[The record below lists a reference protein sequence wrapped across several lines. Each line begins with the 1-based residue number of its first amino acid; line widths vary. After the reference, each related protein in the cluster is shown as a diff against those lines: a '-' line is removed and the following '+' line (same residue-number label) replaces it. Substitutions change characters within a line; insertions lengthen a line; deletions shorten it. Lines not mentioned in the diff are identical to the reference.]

1 MNPYE
6 IPEQIL
12 RYTEAYTS
20 HEEAVLEELT
30 RTTHLKTVHPQMLS
44 GKVQGSFLSM
54 ISRMIRPQNILEIG
68 TFTGYSAYCLSRGL
82 SKNGKLVTI
91 EINDEMEDLIR
102 DFFDRA
108 GIAPSTELI
117 IGDARKVIPTLN
129 TPFDLVF
136 IDGNKEHYPEYYKV
150 CLKALKPGG
159 YMIADNVLW
168 GGKVATAPVK
178 DVSSERLHAFN
189 EMVQN
194 DSAVENVLLTV
205 RDGLMLIRKR

>member
-20 HEEAVLEELT
+20 DEAVVLEELT
-30 RTTHLKTVHPQMLS
+30 RTTHLKTAHPQMLS
-44 GKVQGSFLSM
+44 GKVQGRFLAM
-54 ISRMIRPQNILEIG
+54 ISRMVRPKNILEIG

-82 SKNGKLVTI
+82 PENGKLVTI
-91 EINDEMEDLIR
+91 EINDEIEELIR
-102 DFFDRA
+102 DFFERA
-108 GIAPSTELI
+108 GLTPFTELI
-117 IGDARKVIPTLN
+117 IGDARKVVPTLN
-129 TPFDLVF
+129 TLFDLVF

-168 GGKVATAPVK
+168 GGKVAATPIK
-178 DVSSERLHAFN
+178 DTSSERLHTFN
-189 EMVQN
+189 EMVHN
-194 DSAVENVLLTV
+194 DPAVENVLLTV
-205 RDGLMLIRKR
+205 RDGLMLVRKR